1 LKESQTHRKAPEN
14 SIVMTQVTRLQ
25 ELLYEVKIG
34 EVMTRKVIHVTPPT
48 PMAEIR
54 KLLREHRISGIP
66 VVQDGK
72 LEGIIS
78 IEDLI
83 NTLAES
89 AMGATVGERMTRNP
103 VTLREDEPVVVV
115 INQFATHGYGR
126 FLVVDEKGHMVGI
139 VTRGDIIEGL
149 LKKLEI
155 EYHEEEIR
163 RYRVSHIFEDVV
175 SDRTSII
182 LRYDILARDFKHAGE
197 ASSNI
202 KLVLTRLGAPLEVV
216 RRAAIA
222 TYEAEM
228 NIIIH
233 TTEGGEIEAEIQAGR
248 LILRAVD
255 RGPGIPDIARAMQP
269 GFSTA
274 AEWIRELGFG
284 AGMGLSNIQ
293 RCANEMKLESPG
305 QKYTFL
311 EATFYLDGK
320 KQESPP
326 GVESGGKRL
335 MES

>member
-1 LKESQTHRKAPEN
+1 MAK
-14 SIVMTQVTRLQ
+14 ITRLQ
-25 ELLYEVKIG
+25 ELVYEVKVG
-34 EVMTRKVIHVTPPT
+34 EVMTREVIQITPQT
-48 PMAEIR
+48 PMGSIR
-54 KLLREHRISGIP
+54 KLLRERRISGIP
-66 VVQDGK
+66 VVEDGK
-72 LEGIIS
+72 LVGLVS

-83 NTLAES
+83 NALAES
-89 AMGATVGERMTRNP
+89 SMDAKVGEKMTRNP
-103 VTLREDEPVVVV
+103 VTLRAEEPVVMA
-115 INQFATHGYGR
+115 INLFATHGFGR
-126 FLVVDEKGHMVGI
+126 FPVVDEDGRMVGI

-149 LKKLEI
+149 LKKLEV

-163 RYRVSHIFEDVV
+163 RYRVSHIFEDIV

-182 LRYDILARDFKHAGE
+182 LRFDVKARDFKHAGE

-222 TYEAEM
+222 AYEAEM

-233 TTEGGEIEAEIQAGR
+233 TTGGGEIDAEVQPGR
-248 LILRAVD
+248 LIIRAID

-293 RCANEMKLESPG
+293 RCANEMKLESPE
-305 QKYTFL
+305 QKWTRL
-311 EATFYLDGK
+311 EATFYLGGRDEK
-320 KQESPP
+320 SPP
-326 GVESGGKRL
+326 SPGSESEKPDRL
-335 MES
+335 

>member
-1 LKESQTHRKAPEN
+1 MAK
-14 SIVMTQVTRLQ
+14 ITRLQ
-25 ELLYEVKIG
+25 ELFYEVKVR
-34 EVMTRKVIHVTPPT
+34 EVMTRKVIHVTPQT
-48 PMAEIR
+48 PMSLIR

-78 IEDLI
+78 IDHLI
-83 NTLAES
+83 NALAES
-89 AMGATVGERMTRNP
+89 AMDATVGERMTRNP
-103 VTLREDEPVVVV
+103 LTLRGDEPVVMA
-115 INQFATHGYGR
+115 INHFATHGFGR
-126 FLVVDEKGHMVGI
+126 FPVVDEKGCLVGI

-149 LKKLEI
+149 LKKLEV

-163 RYRVSHIFEDVV
+163 RYRVSHIFEDII

-182 LRYDILARDFKHAGE
+182 LRYNVLPRDFNRGGE
-197 ASSNI
+197 ASSTI
-202 KLVLTRLGAPLEVV
+202 KLVLTRLGAPPEIV

-222 TYEAEM
+222 AYEAEM

-233 TTEGGEIEAEIQAGR
+233 TMEGGEIEAEVQPGR

-274 AEWIRELGFG
+274 TEWIRELGFG

-293 RCANEMKLESPG
+293 RCANEMKLESPE
-305 QKYTFL
+305 QKWTRL
-311 EATFYLDGK
+311 EATFYLNGK
-320 KQESPP
+320 EEKSLPAAASD
-326 GVESGGKRL
+326 SGKTDV
-335 MES
+335 S